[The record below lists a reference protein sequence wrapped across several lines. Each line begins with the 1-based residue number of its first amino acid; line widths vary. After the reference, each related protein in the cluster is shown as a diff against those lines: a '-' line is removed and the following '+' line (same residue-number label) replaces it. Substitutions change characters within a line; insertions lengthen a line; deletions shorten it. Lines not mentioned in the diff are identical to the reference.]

1 MRRALAILAILAAAV
16 GASARAAETTGNS
29 APVKPVETPFLLQEV
44 AAGKLPPVAQRIP
57 EDPNLVHFTAN
68 GTTIGKP
75 GGTLRILMSSP
86 RDTRMMVVYGYARL
100 VRYNRKYDLVPD
112 ILKSVDVTDDRI
124 FTLHLRKGMR
134 WSDGAPFTTEDFRFF
149 WQDMA
154 ENKKVS
160 PAGVPRDMMVDGVPA
175 KVTVIDKWTIRYE
188 WPQPNPAF
196 LPALAGPSP
205 LYIYKPAHYLKRFH
219 AKYQEPKKLAAM
231 VKKAKRHNWAALLNR
246 KDEQYR
252 FDNPDEPT
260 LEPWVLKTPPPS
272 QRYVFVRNPYYFRI
286 DEKGQQLPY
295 IDRVVMNLADTKI
308 VPLKT
313 GAGES
318 DLQARYLSFDNY
330 TFLKQAEKREGY
342 QVRLWREAKGDHIV
356 LYPNL
361 NIDDPVWR
369 KLFRDVR
376 FRRAL
381 SLATNRHE
389 INQVVFFGLALEGQ
403 NTVLPQ
409 SPLYKPEYRKEWT
422 TFDLKK
428 ANALLDEIGLTKRN
442 DEGVRLLPD
451 GRPCEIVVETAGESS
466 EQTDVLELI
475 HNSWLKA
482 GIKIFTRPSQRE
494 VLRNRIFSGK
504 TQMAVWGGWENGV
517 PTANSS
523 PDELAPTS
531 QQQLQWPKWGEYYQT
546 KGKSGQK
553 PDMPAAETLLT
564 LYHDWRVATSHD
576 QRAAIW
582 HKMLQINSD
591 EVFTLGLIG
600 AVPQPVVVNDRLRN
614 VPVEGVYNW
623 DPGAHFGIYQPD
635 TFWWDTDGAA
645 SNAQAQN

>member
-1 MRRALAILAILAAAV
+1 MRRRLAILAALGLAL
-16 GASARAAETTGNS
+16 GARALAAE
-29 APVKPVETPFLLQEV
+29 APTAAPAVTPVETPFFAKQV
-44 AAGKLPPVAQRIP
+44 AEGKLPPVAQRLP
-57 EDPNLVHFTAN
+57 EEPKVVTFDAP
-68 GTTIGKP
+68 GTEIGKP
-75 GGTLRILMSSP
+75 GGTLRILMAKP

-100 VRYNRKYDLVPD
+100 VVYDRHYDIVPD
-112 ILKSVDVTDDRI
+112 ILKSVDIIDDRI
-124 FTLHLRKGMR
+124 FTLHLRKGVK
-134 WSDGAPFTTEDFRFF
+134 WSDGAPFTTDDFRFF

-160 PAGVPRDMMVDGVPA
+160 PSGVPREMTVDGVPA
-175 KVTVIDKWTIRYE
+175 KVTFVDKWTVRYE
-188 WPQPNPAF
+188 WAKPNPAF

-205 LYIYKPAHYLKRFH
+205 LYIYKPAHYLKQFH
-219 AKYQEPKKLAAM
+219 VKYQDPKKLAAM

-252 FDNPDEPT
+252 NDNPDEPT
-260 LEPWVLKTPPPS
+260 LEPWVLKTHPPS
-272 QRYVFVRNPYYFRI
+272 QRFVFERNPYYFRV
-286 DEKGQQLPY
+286 DRQGHQLPY
-295 IDRVVMNLADTKI
+295 IDRVVMNVADTKI

-313 GAGES
+313 GAGET
-318 DLQARYLSFDNY
+318 DLQARYLQFDNY

-342 QVRLWREAKGDHIV
+342 QVRLWREAKGDHVV

-361 NIDDPVWR
+361 NIGDPVWR

-389 INQVVFFGLALEGQ
+389 INQVVFFGLAIEGQ

-422 TFDLKK
+422 DFDLKR
-428 ANALLDEIGLTKRN
+428 ANALLDEVGLTKRN
-442 DEGVRLLPD
+442 DQGVRLLPD
-451 GRPCEIVVETAGESS
+451 GRPAEIVVETSGESS
-466 EQTDVLELI
+466 EETDVLQLI
-475 HNSWLKA
+475 HDTWRKA
-482 GIKIFTRPSQRE
+482 GIKIYTRPSQRE
-494 VLRNRIFSGK
+494 VLRNRIFAGR
-504 TQMAVWGGWENGV
+504 TQMSVWSGWENGV

-546 KGKSGQK
+546 KGKSGEK
-553 PDMPAAETLLT
+553 PDMPVAEELLK
-564 LYHDWRVATSHD
+564 LYQDWRGATSHAM
-576 QRAAIW
+576 RAEIW
-582 HKMLQINSD
+582 HKMLKINAD

-600 AVPQPVVVNDRLRN
+600 AVPQPVVVNDKLQN

-635 TFWWDTDGAA
+635 TFWWATDGAA
-645 SNAQAQN
+645 ARASR